1 MGFAGAVEALSAACA
16 PDWPVVAVAGALSP
30 VAPVAAALEELE
42 LELAEFETAVGAD
55 VSAGG
60 FAVPEPLRPAST
72 VPWVAGGATAGA
84 GAFAFAAGVVAAGC
98 SEVGWPLSSS
108 GVMI

>member
-16 PDWPVVAVAGALSP
+16 PDWPVVAVAGALAP
-30 VAPVAAALEELE
+30 VAPVAAALDELE
-42 LELAEFETAVGAD
+42 VELAEFETAAGVV

-72 VPWVAGGATAGA
+72 VPLVAGGGATAGA
-84 GAFAFAAGVVAAGC
+84 GAFAAGVAAAGC

>member
-1 MGFAGAVEALSAACA
+1 MGFAGAVELLSAACA

-30 VAPVAAALEELE
+30 VAPVAAALDELE
-42 LELAEFETAVGAD
+42 VELAEFETAAGVV

-72 VPWVAGGATAGA
+72 VPLVAGGATAGA
-84 GAFAFAAGVVAAGC
+84 GAFAAGVAAAGC

>member
-1 MGFAGAVEALSAACA
+1 MGFAGAVELLSAACA
-16 PDWPVVAVAGALSP
+16 PDCPVVAVAGALSP
-30 VAPVAAALEELE
+30 VAPVAAALDELDV
-42 LELAEFETAVGAD
+42 ELAEFETAAGAD

-72 VPWVAGGATAGA
+72 VPLVAGDGATAGA
-84 GAFAFAAGVVAAGC
+84 GAFAAGVAAAGC